1 MVEFDLAAISVFRK
15 NFFEIEKSLISRKD
29 ERTML
34 KIYKTDV
41 AGKIKEIN
49 QFEKG
54 YWINLTAPSN
64 DELKE
69 VSQLCNIPMEF
80 LEDPLDL
87 EESARIQYD
96 EETSCTLIINDFP
109 IIDVN
114 NHQFDSY
121 ITIPIGIIIGKDYIV
136 TVCSQSTNFL
146 ENLIKKNVN
155 TSMKIRFALE
165 ILLSIST
172 QYIEKLKLLNKQ
184 RLKIESNLR
193 DSLTS
198 KQLYDLMEIEKS
210 LVYFL
215 TSLKAN
221 ADVVTK
227 LFRTKSIKLYEEDKD
242 LLEDVK
248 IENNQGIETTEL
260 YTRIL
265 NSITG
270 SYSSLISNE
279 LNKTMKTLTLFT
291 VFLTLPTL
299 VFSFFGMNVILPID
313 DKDPFSWII
322 TLIIA
327 LILVIWIGLALWRK
341 RIF

>member
-1 MVEFDLAAISVFRK
+1 MLINYKSSHDGNLDK
-15 NFFEIEKSLISRKD
+15 IEH
-29 ERTML
+29 
-34 KIYKTDV
+34 
-41 AGKIKEIN
+41 
-49 QFEKG
+49 FEKEC
-54 YWINLTAPSN
+54 WINITDPSKK
-64 DELKE
+64 ELKE
-69 VSQLCNIPMEF
+69 VSELCNIPIEF

-96 EETSCTLIINDFP
+96 EEMDCTLIINDFP
-109 IIDVN
+109 IIDEN
-114 NHQFDSY
+114 THAFDSY
-121 ITIPIGIIIGKDYIV
+121 ITIPIGIILGKDYIV
-136 TVCSQSTNFL
+136 TVCNQSSNSL
-146 ENLIKKNVN
+146 ENMIKKNVN
-155 TSMKIRFALE
+155 TSMKSRFALE
-165 ILLSIST
+165 LLLSFST
-172 QYIEKLKLLNKQ
+172 LYIEKLKLLNKQ

-221 ADVVTK
+221 ADVITK
-227 LFRTKSIKLYEEDKD
+227 LFRTKSLTLYEDDKD
-242 LLEDVK
+242 LLEDLK
-248 IENNQGIETTEL
+248 IENNQAIETTEL

-299 VFSFFGMNVILPID
+299 VFSFFGMNVTLPIA

-322 TLIIA
+322 TLVIA
-327 LILVIWIGLALWRK
+327 LFIVIWIGFALWR
-341 RIF
+341 RRML

>member
-1 MVEFDLAAISVFRK
+1 MMLITYKSSPDGILET
-15 NFFEIEKSLISRKD
+15 IE
-29 ERTML
+29 
-34 KIYKTDV
+34 
-41 AGKIKEIN
+41 N
-49 QFEKG
+49 FEKNS
-54 YWINLTAPSN
+54 WIHITAPSKE
-64 DELKE
+64 ELKE
-69 VSQLCNIPMEF
+69 VSQLCNIPLEF

-87 EESARIQYD
+87 EESARIEYD
-96 EETSCTLIINDFP
+96 EETKCTLIINDFP
-109 IIDVN
+109 IIDVSN
-114 NHQFDSY
+114 LQFDSY
-121 ITIPIGIIIGKDYIV
+121 ITIPIGIILATDYIV
-136 TVCSQSTNFL
+136 TVCNQSTNSL
-146 ENLIKKNVN
+146 DHLIKKNVN
-155 TSMKIRFALE
+155 TSMKNRVALE
-165 ILLSIST
+165 MLLLFST

-184 RLKIESNLR
+184 RLKIESHLR
-193 DSLTS
+193 DSLTN

-221 ADVVTK
+221 ADVITK
-227 LFRTKSIKLYEEDKD
+227 LFRTNSMKLYDDDED
-242 LLEDVK
+242 LLEDLK

-299 VFSFFGMNVILPID
+299 VFSFFGMNVTLPIA
-313 DKDPFSWII
+313 DKDPFSWIL

-327 LILVIWIGLALWRK
+327 FIFVAWIGLVLWR
-341 RIF
+341 RRMF

>member
-1 MVEFDLAAISVFRK
+1 MTYKSSRDGILER
-15 NFFEIEKSLISRKD
+15 IE
-29 ERTML
+29 
-34 KIYKTDV
+34 
-41 AGKIKEIN
+41 N
-49 QFEKG
+49 FEKDS
-54 YWINLTAPSN
+54 WINITDPSIE
-64 DELKE
+64 ELKE
-69 VSQLCNIPMEF
+69 VSQLCNIPIEF

-87 EESARIQYD
+87 EESARIEYD
-96 EETSCTLIINDFP
+96 EETNCTLIINDFP
-109 IIDVN
+109 TIN
-114 NHQFDSY
+114 NNNQFDSY
-121 ITIPIGIIIGKDYIV
+121 ITIPIGIILGTDYIV
-136 TVCSQSTNFL
+136 TVCSQSGDFL

-155 TSMKIRFALE
+155 TLMKSRFALE
-165 ILLSIST
+165 ILFSIST
-172 QYIEKLKLLNKQ
+172 QYIEKLKKLNKQ
-184 RLKIESNLR
+184 RLKIENNLR
-193 DSLTS
+193 DSLTN

-221 ADVVTK
+221 ADVITK
-227 LFRTKSIKLYEEDKD
+227 LFRTNSVKLYEDDKD
-242 LLEDVK
+242 LLEDVR

-279 LNKTMKTLTLFT
+279 LNNTMKTLTLFT

-299 VFSFFGMNVILPID
+299 VFSFFGMNVILPIAD
-313 DKDPFSWII
+313 NDPSSWII

-327 LILVIWIGLALWRK
+327 LIFVIWIGLVLSRR

>member
-1 MVEFDLAAISVFRK
+1 MLITYKSSHDGILEITE
-15 NFFEIEKSLISRKD
+15 NFCKD
-29 ERTML
+29 S
-34 KIYKTDV
+34 
-41 AGKIKEIN
+41 
-49 QFEKG
+49 
-54 YWINLTAPSN
+54 WINITAPSN
-64 DELKE
+64 EELKE
-69 VSQLCNIPMEF
+69 ISQLCNIPIEF
-80 LEDPLDL
+80 LKDPLDL

-96 EETSCTLIINDFP
+96 VDTNCTLIINDFP
-109 IIDVN
+109 IIVN
-114 NHQFDSY
+114 DDQFDSY
-121 ITIPIGIIIGKDYIV
+121 ITIPIGIILGSDYIV
-136 TVCSQSTNFL
+136 TVCSQSGNFL

-155 TSMKIRFALE
+155 TLMKSRFALE
-165 ILLSIST
+165 ILFSIST
-172 QYIEKLKLLNKQ
+172 QYIEKLKRLNKQ

-193 DSLTS
+193 DSLTN

-221 ADVVTK
+221 ADVITK
-227 LFRTKSIKLYEEDKD
+227 LLRTNTVKLYEDDKD
-242 LLEDVK
+242 LLEDVI

-279 LNKTMKTLTLFT
+279 LNNTMKTLTLFT

-299 VFSFFGMNVILPID
+299 VFSFFGMNVILPISD
-313 DKDPFSWII
+313 NNRFSWII
-322 TLIIA
+322 IMIIA
-327 LILVIWIGLALWRK
+327 LIFVNLIGLALWRR

>member
-1 MVEFDLAAISVFRK
+1 MLITYKSSCDGNL
-15 NFFEIEKSLISRKD
+15 EKI
-29 ERTML
+29 
-34 KIYKTDV
+34 
-41 AGKIKEIN
+41 GH
-49 QFEKG
+49 FEKDC
-54 YWINLTAPSN
+54 WINITAP
-64 DELKE
+64 LKE
-69 VSQLCNIPMEF
+69 ELIEVSELYNIPIEF

-96 EETSCTLIINDFP
+96 EETECTLIINDFP
-109 IIDVN
+109 IIDEN
-114 NHQFDSY
+114 THAFDSY
-121 ITIPIGIIIGKDYIV
+121 ITIPIGIILGKDYVV
-136 TVCSQSTNFL
+136 TVCNQSSNSL
-146 ENLIKKNVN
+146 ENMIKKNVN
-155 TSMKIRFALE
+155 TSMKSRFALE
-165 ILLSIST
+165 ILLSFST
-172 QYIEKLKLLNKQ
+172 LYIEKLKLLNKQ
-184 RLKIESNLR
+184 RLKIESHLR

-221 ADVVTK
+221 ADVITK
-227 LFRTKSIKLYEEDKD
+227 LFRTKSLTLYEDDKD
-242 LLEDVK
+242 LLEDLK
-248 IENNQGIETTEL
+248 IENNQAIETTEL

-299 VFSFFGMNVILPID
+299 VFSFFGMNVTLPIA

-322 TLIIA
+322 TLVIA
-327 LILVIWIGLALWRK
+327 LVIVIWIGFALWR
-341 RIF
+341 RRML

>member
-1 MVEFDLAAISVFRK
+1 
-15 NFFEIEKSLISRKD
+15 
-29 ERTML
+29 ML
-34 KIYKTDV
+34 KIYKTDA
-41 AGKIKEIN
+41 AGKTNEIE
-49 QFEKG
+49 QFGKG
-54 YWINLTAPSN
+54 YWINLSTPSN
-64 DELKE
+64 DELKK
-69 VSQLCNIPMEF
+69 VSQLCNIPIEF

-96 EETSCTLIINDFP
+96 EETNCTLIISDFP
-109 IIDVN
+109 TIDVN

-121 ITIPIGIIIGKDYIV
+121 ITIPIGIILGTDFIV
-136 TVCSQSTNFL
+136 TVCNQTTNFL

-155 TSMKIRFALE
+155 TSMKIRLALE

-221 ADVVTK
+221 AGVITK
-227 LFRTKSIKLYEEDKD
+227 LFRTNSVKLYEEDKD

-299 VFSFFGMNVILPID
+299 VFSFFGMNVALPID
-313 DKDPFSWII
+313 DKDSFSWIL

>member
-1 MVEFDLAAISVFRK
+1 
-15 NFFEIEKSLISRKD
+15 
-29 ERTML
+29 ML

-41 AGKIKEIN
+41 TGKTNEIEE
-49 QFEKG
+49 FEKDN
-54 YWINLTAPSN
+54 WINLTTPSN

-69 VSQLCNIPMEF
+69 VSQLCNIPFEF

-96 EETSCTLIINDFP
+96 EETNCTLIINDFP
-109 IIDVN
+109 IIDAS

-121 ITIPIGIIIGKDYIV
+121 ITIPIGIIIGTDYIV
-136 TVCSQSTNFL
+136 TVCNQSTNLL
-146 ENLIKKNVN
+146 ENIIKRNVN

-172 QYIEKLKLLNKQ
+172 QYIEKLKQLNKQ

-193 DSLTS
+193 DSLTN

-221 ADVVTK
+221 ADVITR
-227 LFRTKSIKLYEEDKD
+227 LFRPNSVRLYEEDKD

-341 RIF
+341 RIL

>member
-1 MVEFDLAAISVFRK
+1 
-15 NFFEIEKSLISRKD
+15 
-29 ERTML
+29 ML

-41 AGKIKEIN
+41 AGKTNEID

-54 YWINLTAPSN
+54 YWINLTTPSN

-69 VSQLCNIPMEF
+69 VSQLCNIPIEF

-96 EETSCTLIINDFP
+96 EETNCTLIISDFP
-109 IIDVN
+109 TIDVN

-121 ITIPIGIIIGKDYIV
+121 ITIPIGVILGTDFIV
-136 TVCSQSTNFL
+136 TVCNQTTNFL

-193 DSLTS
+193 DSLTN

-221 ADVVTK
+221 ADVITK
-227 LFRTKSIKLYEEDKD
+227 LFRTNSVKLYEEDKD

-279 LNKTMKTLTLFT
+279 LNKTMKTLTLLT

-299 VFSFFGMNVILPID
+299 VFSFFGMNITLPID
-313 DKDPFSWII
+313 DKDSFSWII

-327 LILVIWIGLALWRK
+327 LVLVIWIGLALWRK
-341 RIF
+341 KIF

>member
-1 MVEFDLAAISVFRK
+1 MLITYKSSRDGILER
-15 NFFEIEKSLISRKD
+15 IE
-29 ERTML
+29 
-34 KIYKTDV
+34 
-41 AGKIKEIN
+41 N
-49 QFEKG
+49 FEKDS
-54 YWINLTAPSN
+54 WINITDPSIE
-64 DELKE
+64 ELKE
-69 VSQLCNIPMEF
+69 VSQLCNIPIEF

-87 EESARIQYD
+87 EESARIEYD
-96 EETSCTLIINDFP
+96 EETNCTLIINDFP
-109 IIDVN
+109 TIN
-114 NHQFDSY
+114 NNNQFDSY
-121 ITIPIGIIIGKDYIV
+121 ITIPIGIILGTDYIV
-136 TVCSQSTNFL
+136 TVCSQSGDFL

-155 TSMKIRFALE
+155 TLMKSRFALE
-165 ILLSIST
+165 ILFSIST
-172 QYIEKLKLLNKQ
+172 QYIEKLKKLNKQ
-184 RLKIESNLR
+184 RLKIENNLR
-193 DSLTS
+193 DSLTN

-221 ADVVTK
+221 ADVITK
-227 LFRTKSIKLYEEDKD
+227 LFRTNSVKLYEDDKD
-242 LLEDVK
+242 LLEDVR

-279 LNKTMKTLTLFT
+279 LNNTMKTLTLFT

-299 VFSFFGMNVILPID
+299 VFSFFGMNVILPIAD
-313 DKDPFSWII
+313 NDPSSWII

-327 LILVIWIGLALWRK
+327 LIFVIWIGLVLSRR

>member
-1 MVEFDLAAISVFRK
+1 
-15 NFFEIEKSLISRKD
+15 
-29 ERTML
+29 ML
-34 KIYKTDV
+34 KIYKTDSN
-41 AGKIKEIN
+41 GKIQEIP

-54 YWINLTAPSN
+54 CWINITSPSPEKLT
-64 DELKE
+64 D
-69 VSQLCNIPMEF
+69 VSQLCNIPIEF
-80 LEDPLDL
+80 LENPLDL

-96 EETSCTLIINDFP
+96 DETNCTLIINDFP
-109 IIDVN
+109 IIDVHN
-114 NHQFDSY
+114 RQLDSY
-121 ITIPIGIIIGKDYIV
+121 ITIPIGIILGAGYIV
-136 TVCSQSTNFL
+136 TICNQPTIFL
-146 ENLIKKNVN
+146 ENLIKRNVN
-155 TSMKIRFALE
+155 TSMKVRLALE
-165 ILLSIST
+165 VLLSIST

-193 DSLTS
+193 GSLTN

-221 ADVVTK
+221 ADVINK
-227 LFRTKSIKLYEEDKD
+227 LFRTNSVKLYEDDKD
-242 LLEDVK
+242 LLEDVM
-248 IENNQGIETTEL
+248 IENNQGIETSEL

-279 LNKTMKTLTLFT
+279 LNNTMKILTLFT

-299 VFSFFGMNVILPID
+299 VFSFFGMNVNLPISD
-313 DKDPFSWII
+313 RNPYSWIL

-327 LILVIWIGLALWRK
+327 LIFVLWIGLVLWRRK
-341 RIF
+341 IFK

>member
-1 MVEFDLAAISVFRK
+1 MLITYKSSGDGILEKLAH
-15 NFFEIEKSLISRKD
+15 
-29 ERTML
+29 
-34 KIYKTDV
+34 
-41 AGKIKEIN
+41 
-49 QFEKG
+49 FEKDC
-54 YWINLTAPSN
+54 WMNITAP
-64 DELKE
+64 LKE
-69 VSQLCNIPMEF
+69 ELIEVSELCNIPIEF

-96 EETSCTLIINDFP
+96 EETDCTLIINDFP

-114 NHQFDSY
+114 NHPFESY
-121 ITIPIGIIIGKDYIV
+121 ITIPIGIILGKDYIV
-136 TVCSQSTNFL
+136 TVCNQSSNTL
-146 ENLIKKNVN
+146 ENMIKKHVN
-155 TSMKIRFALE
+155 TSMKSRFALE
-165 ILLSIST
+165 ILLSFST
-172 QYIEKLKLLNKQ
+172 LYIEKLKLLNKQ
-184 RLKIESNLR
+184 RLKIESHLR

-221 ADVVTK
+221 ADVITK
-227 LFRTKSIKLYEEDKD
+227 LFRTKSLTLYEDDKD
-242 LLEDVK
+242 LLEDLK
-248 IENNQGIETTEL
+248 IENNQAIETTEL

-299 VFSFFGMNVILPID
+299 VFSFFGMNVSLPIA

-322 TLIIA
+322 TLVIA
-327 LILVIWIGLALWRK
+327 LVIVIWIGFALWR
-341 RIF
+341 RRML